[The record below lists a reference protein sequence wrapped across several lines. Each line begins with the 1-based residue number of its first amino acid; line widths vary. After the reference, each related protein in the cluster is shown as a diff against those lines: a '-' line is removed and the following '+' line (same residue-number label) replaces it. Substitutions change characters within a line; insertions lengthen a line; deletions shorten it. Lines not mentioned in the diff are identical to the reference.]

1 MNMDQAI
8 ETFMTESAELLAE
21 MEHALLE
28 LEQRPDDSDLI
39 NAVFRAAHTIKGS
52 AGLFGF
58 DDVVAFTHVAES
70 VLDRVRDGEVRVD
83 DALIAL
89 LLGCR
94 DHMITLIGRA
104 QGGDEDG
111 RATCIAAGQALIQ
124 RLGGYLDGSACATR
138 PAVAAQAEQTGA
150 RRWRVELGFGE
161 DMLRHGMDPASVLRY
176 LAQLGEIS
184 DVWTSAARLPRLAE
198 MDAESCCLD
207 VTLILVS
214 DKPVEEIEGAF
225 DFIREETAVSL
236 APLDDEAVGCVPEV
250 IEEAAPPVEEAL
262 ELAAGSSEG
271 AGKQAA
277 SAARSVRIDAAKL
290 DELINLVGELV
301 IASASSHLITQRFD
315 DEALV
320 ESMSVMSR
328 LVEEIR
334 DSALRLRMVPIGET
348 FARFRRVV
356 RDVSQDLGK
365 DIRLEIQGA
374 DTELDKTVVEKIGD
388 PLMHLVRNAMDHG
401 IEPADRRLPLG
412 KPAHGTLR
420 LNAYHDA
427 GSIVIEVADDGG
439 GLNRDKIIAK
449 AIAKGLIAPNA
460 ALTDQEAYRL
470 IFEPGFSTA
479 DQVTNLSGRGVGMD
493 VVKKNIEALR
503 GTVDIDSRPG
513 EGTTVS
519 IRLPLTLGII
529 DGFLV
534 RVSDAAYVIPLDMV
548 MECIELPEGDRAQS
562 RSRHYLNLRGEVL
575 PFVRL
580 RELFHGD
587 GRPAP
592 RENVVVVHYGGHKAG
607 LVVDELMGEFQ
618 TVIKP
623 LGKIFERLR
632 GVSGATILGSG
643 EVSMILDVPSL
654 VEVAAQRGRSRSGQA
669 ETDTYRITV

>member
-21 MEHALLE
+21 MEHALLA

-207 VTLILVS
+207 VTLTLAS
-214 DKPVEEIEGAF
+214 DRPVEEIEGAF
-225 DFIREETAVSL
+225 DFIREETTVSL
-236 APLDDEAVGCVPEV
+236 APLDDEAAGATPEV
-250 IEEAAPPVEEAL
+250 EGAAPPVEETL
-262 ELAAGSSEG
+262 ELAAGSSDG